1 MPSSKSF
8 GPDVVPVRSLDARVR
23 KFRGKLFV
31 ANASL
36 AFELDEVAEFIFKQV
51 DGVATVRQIG
61 EKVAAQ
67 YDISVDEAVADCA
80 EFLTELAASDMV
92 G

>member
-1 MPSSKSF
+1 MSTPQSF
-8 GPDVVPVRSLDARVR
+8 VPETVPRRKLEARVR

-51 DGVATVRQIG
+51 DGTATVRQIG
-61 EKVAAQ
+61 EKVAAT
-67 YDISVDEAVADCA
+67 YDISADEAVADTL
-80 EFLTELAASDMV
+80 ELLTELAGNGMV
-92 G
+92 E

>member
-1 MPSSKSF
+1 MSTPQPFS
-8 GPDVVPVRSLDARVR
+8 PDFVPRRKLEARVR

-51 DGVATVRQIG
+51 NGTATVQQIG
-61 EKVAAQ
+61 EKVAGE
-67 YDISVDEAVADCA
+67 YDISSDEAVADSL
-80 EFLTELAASDMV
+80 ELLTELAANGMV
-92 G
+92 E